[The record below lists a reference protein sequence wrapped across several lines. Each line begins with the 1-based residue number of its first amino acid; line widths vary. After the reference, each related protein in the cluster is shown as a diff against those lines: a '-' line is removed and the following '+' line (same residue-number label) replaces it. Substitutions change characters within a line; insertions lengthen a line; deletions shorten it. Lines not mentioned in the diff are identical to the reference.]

1 MRDPSVRFRPSDL
14 VDFVVVGSGAAG
26 GIVAKELAAAGLSVV
41 VLEQGPRL
49 EPAQFEH
56 DEFKY
61 FFRGGITNNPQDQPQ
76 TFAPTPNQEA
86 KQGAGQLVYARLVG
100 GGSVHFTANYWRF
113 HEIDFVEASR
123 VGPISGTGFADWPI
137 TYAELEPY
145 YTKAE
150 WELGVS
156 GTAGPF
162 DAPRSRPYPLPPLPV
177 KSSGVLFER
186 GCRHLGLHSQPT
198 PLAILS
204 QPYRGRQACHHC
216 GFCLAF
222 GCEFGAKSSTLT
234 SVIPMAEAT
243 GRCEIRPNSY
253 VRQVEI
259 DARTGRTGGVV
270 YFDEHKV
277 EQRQRA
283 RAVVL
288 CANGAETAR
297 LLLMS
302 QSNRF
307 PHGLANSSGLVGK
320 YLMFNG
326 YCEAMGSFE
335 GLLNE
340 WKSVAASRMI
350 HDFYDADPIRG
361 FYGGGGIDARFTGYP
376 LGFALGGIIGGLPPD
391 APTWGAEYKRL
402 LRESYSRTMVAASH
416 TTSLPLES
424 NAVSLDPVLKDAW
437 GLPALRF
444 TYQDHPDDLAAMR
457 FLQAKGIEI
466 LEAAGAR
473 QTWARPVQPANFSVH
488 LLGTCRMGDDP
499 RASVVDRYH
508 RTHDVPNL
516 FLCDGSSFV
525 TSGRG
530 QPTCT
535 IQALAYRAGEHI
547 AAFARRGEI

>member
-1 MRDPSVRFRPSDL
+1 MKDV

-26 GIVAKELAAAGLSVV
+26 GIVAKELATAGLTVV

-49 EPAQFEH
+49 EPQQFEH

-61 FFRGGITNNPQDQPQ
+61 FLRAGIVNDPIRQPQ
-76 TFAPTPNQEA
+76 TFAPTPDQEA
-86 KQGAGQLVYARLVG
+86 KAGAGRLLYARLVG

-113 HEIDFVEASR
+113 HESDFIEASR
-123 VGPISGTGFADWPI
+123 HGPISGTGFADWPI

-156 GTAGPF
+156 GTPGPF

-186 GCRHLGLHSQPT
+186 ACKQLGLHPQPT
-198 PLAILS
+198 PMAILS
-204 QPYRGRQACHHC
+204 QPYRGRSACQHC
-216 GFCLAF
+216 GFCLGF
-222 GCEFGAKSSTLT
+222 GCEFGAKSSTLYT
-234 SVIPMAEAT
+234 VIPVAEAT
-243 GRCEIRPNSY
+243 RRCEVRPNSY
-253 VRQVEI
+253 ARKVEI
-259 DARTGRTGGVV
+259 NKRTGHATGVV
-270 YFDEHKV
+270 YFDANGAE
-277 EQRQRA
+277 RLQRA

-288 CANGAETAR
+288 CANGAETPR

-302 QSNRF
+302 RSNRF
-307 PHGLANSSGLVGK
+307 PDGLANSSGLVGK

-326 YCEAMGSFE
+326 YCTAGGTFDRP
-335 GLLNE
+335 LNE

-350 HDFYDADPIRG
+350 HDFYDTDPARG
-361 FYGGGGIDARFTGYP
+361 FYGGGGIDARFASYP
-376 LGFALGGIIGGLPPD
+376 IGFALGGPFGGLWPD

-402 LRESYSRTMVAASH
+402 LRESYSRAMYVAGH
-416 TTSLPLES
+416 TTSLPLAA
-424 NAVSLDPVLKDAW
+424 NAVSLDPTLKDAW

-444 TYQDHPDDLAAMR
+444 TYQDHPDDLATQR
-457 FLQAKGIEI
+457 FLQTKGLEI
-466 LEAAGAR
+466 LETAGAR
-473 QTWARPVQPANFSVH
+473 HKWAVPVQPSTFAVH

-499 RASVVDRYH
+499 RMSVVDRYH
-508 RTHDVPNL
+508 RSHDVRNL

-547 AAFARRGEI
+547 ARFARRGEI

>member
-1 MRDPSVRFRPSDL
+1 MTQTSVRFRPDDV

-26 GIVAKELAAAGLSVV
+26 GIVAKELATRGLKVV

-49 EPAQFEH
+49 EAPQFEH

-61 FFRGGITNNPQDQPQ
+61 FFRSGITNDPALQPQ
-76 TFAPTPNQEA
+76 TFAPTPNQDA
-86 KQGAGQLVYARLVG
+86 KKGAGMLLYARLVG

-113 HEIDFVEASR
+113 HEIDFVEATKY
-123 VGPISGTGFADWPI
+123 GPISGTGFADWPI
-137 TYAELEPY
+137 TYADLEPY

-150 WELGVS
+150 WELGIS
-156 GTAGPF
+156 GTPGPF
-162 DAPRSRPYPLPPLPV
+162 DPPRSRPYPLPPLPV
-177 KSSGVLFER
+177 KASGVLFER
-186 GCRHLGLHSQPT
+186 GAKQLGWHPQPT

-204 QPYRGRQACHHC
+204 QPYQGRNGCQHC
-216 GFCLAF
+216 GFCLGF
-222 GCEFGAKSSTLT
+222 GCEHRAKSSTLYT
-234 SVIPMAEAT
+234 VIPVAEAT

-253 VRQVEI
+253 VRAVDVDQ
-259 DARTGRTGGVV
+259 RTGRTTGVI
-270 YFDEHKV
+270 YFDARKV

-288 CANGAETAR
+288 CANGAETPR

-302 QSNRF
+302 QSGRF

-320 YLMFNG
+320 HLMFNG
-326 YCEAMGSFE
+326 YCGAGGTFE
-335 GLLNE
+335 HLLNE

-350 HDFYDADPIRG
+350 HDFYDADPARG
-361 FYGGGGIDARFTGYP
+361 FYGGGGIDARFPGYP
-376 LGFALGGIIGGLPPD
+376 FGFALGGIFGSLGPD
-391 APTWGAEYKRL
+391 APTWGPAYKQL
-402 LRESYSRTMVAASH
+402 LRDSFSRTMYLAGH

-424 NAVSLDPVLKDAW
+424 NAVSLDPTLKDAW

-444 TYQDHPDDLAAMR
+444 TYQDHPDDLAMQR
-457 FLQAKGIEI
+457 FLQAKSLQI

-473 QTWARPVQPANFSVH
+473 RTWVDPVQSSSFSVH
-488 LLGTCRMGDDP
+488 LLGTCRMGNDP
-499 RASVVDRYH
+499 RTSVVDANH

-535 IQALAYRAGEHI
+535 IQALAYRAGERI
-547 AAFARRGEI
+547 ADSARRGEI

>member
-1 MRDPSVRFRPSDL
+1 MRHPSVRFRPGD
-14 VDFVVVGSGAAG
+14 VADFVVVGSGAAG
-26 GIVAKELAAAGLSVV
+26 GIIAKELATAGLTVV

-49 EPAQFEH
+49 EPRQFEH
-56 DEFKY
+56 DELKY
-61 FFRGGITNNPQDQPQ
+61 FFRSGIVNDPELQPQ

-86 KQGAGQLVYARLVG
+86 KRHAGRLLYARLVG
-100 GGSVHFTANYWRF
+100 GGSIHFTANYWRF

-123 VGPISGTGFADWPI
+123 HGPISGTGFADWPI

-156 GTAGPF
+156 GTPGPF

-186 GCRHLGLHSQPT
+186 ACKQLGLHSQPT

-204 QPYRGRQACHHC
+204 QPFRGRSACQHC
-216 GFCLAF
+216 GFCLGF
-222 GCEFGAKSSTLT
+222 GCEFEAKSSTLYT
-234 SVIPMAEAT
+234 VIPLAEAT
-243 GRCEIRPNSY
+243 GRCEIRPDSY
-253 VRQVEI
+253 ACKIEMEERS
-259 DARTGRTGGVV
+259 GRAIGVV

-277 EQRQRA
+277 EHLQRA
-283 RAVVL
+283 RAVVV
-288 CANGAETAR
+288 CANGAETPR

-307 PHGLANSSGLVGK
+307 PEGLANSSGFVGK

-326 YCEAMGSFE
+326 YADAGGTFE
-335 GLLNE
+335 RRLND

-350 HDFYDADPIRG
+350 HDFYDADPARG
-361 FYGGGGIDARFTGYP
+361 FYGGGGIDARFFGYP
-376 LGFALGGIIGGLPPD
+376 VGFALGVFGGLGPD
-391 APTWGAEYKRL
+391 APTWGPEYKRL
-402 LRESYSRTMVAASH
+402 LRESYSRTMYVEGH
-416 TTSLPLES
+416 TTSLPLQS
-424 NAVSLDPVLKDAW
+424 NAVSLDPTLKDAW
-437 GLPALRF
+437 GQPALRF
-444 TYQDHPDDLAAMR
+444 TYQDHPDDLATMR
-457 FLQAKGIEI
+457 FLQAKGLEI

-473 QTWARPVQPANFSVH
+473 RTWAEPVQAANFSVH
-488 LLGTCRMGDDP
+488 LLGTCRMGNDP
-499 RASVVDRYH
+499 RTSVVDRYH

-547 AAFARRGEI
+547 AEFARKGEI

>member
-1 MRDPSVRFRPSDL
+1 MWQPSVRFRPRDV

-26 GIVAKELAAAGLSVV
+26 GIVAKELATAGLSVV

-49 EPAQFEH
+49 EPRQFEH

-61 FFRGGITNNPQDQPQ
+61 FFRHGIINDPELQPQ

-86 KQGAGQLVYARLVG
+86 KKGAGRLLYAKLVG

-123 VGPISGTGFADWPI
+123 HGPISGTGFADWPI

-156 GTAGPF
+156 GTPGPF

-186 GCRHLGLHSQPT
+186 ACRQLGLHPQPT

-204 QPYRGRQACHHC
+204 QSFHGRSACQHC
-216 GFCLAF
+216 GFCLGF
-222 GCEFGAKSSTLT
+222 GCEFGAKSSTLVT
-234 SVIPMAEAT
+234 VIPLAEAT

-253 VRQVEI
+253 ARQIAVDE
-259 DARTGRTGGVV
+259 RTGRAIGVA
-270 YFDEHKV
+270 YFDDHKV
-277 EQRQRA
+277 EQLQRA
-283 RAVVL
+283 RAVAV
-288 CANGAETAR
+288 CANGAETPR

-307 PHGLANSSGLVGK
+307 PDGLANSSGLVGK

-326 YCEAMGSFE
+326 YCAAGGTFE
-335 GLLNE
+335 RRLND
-340 WKSVAASRMI
+340 WKSVAASRMV
-350 HDFYDADPIRG
+350 HDFYDTDPARG
-361 FYGGGGIDARFTGYP
+361 FYGGGGIDARFAGYP
-376 LGFALGGIIGGLPPD
+376 VGFALGWPLGGLGPD
-391 APTWGAEYKRL
+391 APTWGSEYKRL
-402 LRESYSRTMVAASH
+402 LGEAYSQTMYVGGH
-416 TTSLPLES
+416 TTSLSLQS
-424 NAVSLDPVLKDAW
+424 NAVSLDPTLKDAW

-444 TYQDHPDDLAAMR
+444 TYQDHPDDLATMR
-457 FLQAKGIEI
+457 FLQAKGLEV

-473 QTWARPVQPANFSVH
+473 RTWADPVQPSNFSVQ
-488 LLGTCRMGDDP
+488 LLGTCRLGNDP
-499 RASVVDRYH
+499 HTSVIDRYH

-535 IQALAYRAGEHI
+535 IQALAYRAAEHMVE
-547 AAFARRGEI
+547 FARRGEI